1 MRLARMAMGRGTP
14 YRPPMPWYSLKTFR
28 ADPDA
33 LGGGRQAS
41 KSELLA
47 PDDVAAMCE
56 AQRRADALS
65 KAYFVTLLDDRGAK
79 LWITEAQ
86 DA

>member
-1 MRLARMAMGRGTP
+1 MGVPATYHP
-14 YRPPMPWYSLKTFR
+14 LMPWYSIKTYR

-33 LGGGRQAS
+33 LGGGRQTS

-47 PDDVAAMCE
+47 PDDVAALCE
-56 AQRRADALS
+56 AQHRANSLS
-65 KAYFVTLLDDRGAK
+65 TAYFVTLSDDRGVK
-79 LWITEAQ
+79 LWITEAE